1 MRIIRLL
8 AITSVWILY
17 ASCQKNEI
25 DFGSVP
31 ENYYTSIIYTDT
43 VEAKMETVIT
53 DSFVTSSATSFLVGV
68 YKDPEMGVIKATPY
82 FQIGIPD
89 QTVTVPER
97 AIFDSA
103 RLIVRL
109 NKYYYGD
116 STKSKTIFVHELSE
130 TISYSYNDQLYNTS
144 SFAVQSLPLGQ
155 YSKAIR
161 PLAEDSIVISISSEK
176 GRELLQK
183 LLDKDTEMES
193 EENFLRY
200 FKGIRLSVA
209 DIDSSAIHGVKGD
222 AGAVALRIYYHTNTP
237 LPVDGSVDFPSLA
250 NSYAFNQVVAD
261 RKGTALYTSGS
272 GIKLIPAEATG
283 NKSYT
288 QNGTGVRLKITFPT
302 LGGLLETNDYRRIQK
317 AELLL
322 KVVPQSYNKSSLML
336 PPKLYLAQ
344 TNGTN
349 TLGGAIT
356 DSVGQSTLYASP
368 AIDEIF
374 GLNTNYRFDITSYIS
389 QLVGVADRDDYGV
402 FLLEENPTSALQVN
416 RAIFGSRSNDLV
428 KPELRITLV
437 TIKK

>member
-1 MRIIRLL
+1 MRKIRLL
-8 AITSVWILY
+8 SIISVCVFY
-17 ASCQKNEI
+17 VSCQKNEI

-43 VEAKMETVIT
+43 VEARMETVIT
-53 DSFVTSSATSFLVGV
+53 DSFVTSSATSFLLGV
-68 YKDPEMGVIKATPY
+68 YKDPEMGVIKAAPF

-89 QTVTVPER
+89 KSVDIPER

-116 STKSKTIFVHELSE
+116 STKPKTIFVHELDE
-130 TISYSYNDQLYNTS
+130 TIAYSYNDQLYNTS
-144 SFAVQSLPLGQ
+144 SFAVQTFPLGE
-155 YSKAIR
+155 YNKAIR
-161 PLAEDSIVISISSEK
+161 PLAEDSILIPISSEK

-183 LLDKDTEMES
+183 LLNKDTEAES

-200 FKGIRLSVA
+200 FKGIRLSVN
-209 DIDSSAIHGVKGD
+209 DNDSSAVHGLKGD
-222 AGAVALRIYYHTNTP
+222 AGAITLRIYYHTNTP
-237 LPVDGSVDFPSLA
+237 LPVDGSIDFPSLA
-250 NSYAFNQVVAD
+250 NSYAFNRVIAD
-261 RKGTALYTSGS
+261 RTGTALYTSGA
-272 GIKLIPAEATG
+272 GIKLIPAAATG

-356 DSVGQSTLYASP
+356 DSLGQSTLYASP
-368 AIDEIF
+368 DIDEIF
-374 GLNTNYRFDITSYIS
+374 GLNTSYRFDITAYIS
-389 QLVGVADRDDYGV
+389 QLVGVPDRDDYGV
-402 FLLEENPTSALQVN
+402 FLLEENPTTALQVN
-416 RAIFGSRSNDLV
+416 RAIFGSRDNNLV

>member
-1 MRIIRLL
+1 MRKIRFLSIISTCIIYL
-8 AITSVWILY
+8 
-17 ASCQKNEI
+17 SCQKKEI

-43 VEAKMETVIT
+43 VEARMETVIT
-53 DSFVTSSATSFLVGV
+53 DSFVTSSSASFLLGV
-68 YKDPEMGVIKATPY
+68 YKDPEMGLIKAVPY

-89 QTVTVPER
+89 QSVSVPDK

-116 STKSKTIFVHELSE
+116 STKSKSIFVHELSE
-130 TISYSYNDQLYNTS
+130 EITYSYNDQLYNTS
-144 SFAVQSLPLGQ
+144 SFAVQSVPLGQ
-155 YSKAIR
+155 YNKAIR
-161 PLAEDSIVISISSEK
+161 PLAEDSISIPVSSEK

-183 LLDKDTEMES
+183 LLDKDAEMES
-193 EENFLRY
+193 EENFLHY
-200 FKGIRLSVA
+200 FKGIRLSVT
-209 DIDSSAIHGVKGD
+209 DSDSSAIHGLKGD
-222 AGAVALRIYYHTNTP
+222 AGAVSLRIHYHTNTP
-237 LPVDGSVDFPSLA
+237 LPVEGSVDFPSLA

-261 RKGTALYTSGS
+261 RSGTALYTSGS
-272 GIKLIPAEATG
+272 GIKLIAAEATG

-302 LGGLLETNDYRRIQK
+302 LGRLLETNDYRRIQK

-356 DSVGQSTLYASP
+356 DSAGQSTLYASP
-368 AIDEIF
+368 DIDEIF
-374 GLNTNYRFDITSYIS
+374 GLNTSYRFDITSYIS

-402 FLLEENPTSALQVN
+402 FLLEENSTAALQVN
-416 RAIFGSRSNDLV
+416 RAIFGSRNNGLV